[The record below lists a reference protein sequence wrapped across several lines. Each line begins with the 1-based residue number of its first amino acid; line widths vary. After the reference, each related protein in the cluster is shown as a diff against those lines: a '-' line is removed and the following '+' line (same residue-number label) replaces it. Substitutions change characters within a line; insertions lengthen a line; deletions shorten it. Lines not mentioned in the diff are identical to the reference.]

1 MSDAI
6 TPTDNS
12 SLNQTDYLKLFMQEL
27 TYQDPLKP
35 MDNKE
40 FMAQMAKFSS
50 LQVAQ
55 ENKDL
60 LGQLL
65 GMTSANQ
72 ALTLLGRTVRV
83 RNASE
88 SGTVNNVTFSDNE
101 PPKLQVSMKGSFN
114 TVLLNDIE
122 GSLLE
127 SVDDSS
133 KNTDVPHNHDI
144 HGSHDKPWDVGFNLN
159 CQQAQVHY
167 RLTG

>member
-6 TPTDNS
+6 APTGNS
-12 SLNQTDYLKLFMQEL
+12 SLNQADYLKLFMQEL

-40 FMAQMAKFSS
+40 FMAQMAQFSA

-55 ENKDL
+55 ENKEL

-72 ALTLLGRTVRV
+72 ALALLGRTVRV
-83 RNASE
+83 RNAGE
-88 SGTVNNVTFSDNE
+88 SGEVRNVTFSDNE
-101 PPKLQVSMKGSFN
+101 PPKLQVSMKGSFD

-122 GSLLE
+122 E
-127 SVDDSS
+127 V
-133 KNTDVPHNHDI
+133 
-144 HGSHDKPWDVGFNLN
+144 
-159 CQQAQVHY
+159 Y
-167 RLTG
+167 